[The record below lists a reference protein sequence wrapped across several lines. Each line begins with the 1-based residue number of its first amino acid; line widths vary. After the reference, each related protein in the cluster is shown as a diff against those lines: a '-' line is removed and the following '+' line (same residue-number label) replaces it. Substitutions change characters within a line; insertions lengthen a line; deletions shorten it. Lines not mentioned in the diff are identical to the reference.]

1 MTASLRVGMNLMW
14 LRPGEVGGSEVVAVG
29 TVDALR
35 ALDEPGLSIQL
46 YAQSSF
52 SRAHPEIV
60 ERVPTRT
67 IAVPGG
73 SRGVRVLVETASLPP
88 LVRRDRLDVLHC
100 GGGVVPLGVRV
111 PTLLTLHDVQP
122 LEPGSVFSP
131 LKRAWLNEMIPRSV
145 RRADVVA
152 VPSAFV
158 RDRLV
163 RLVDVDEDKIVV
175 VPHGAPGVGSIDG
188 DSAMTEDE
196 VRRDFRLEG
205 PYVLYPAIT
214 YPHKNH
220 RVLVE
225 ALAVC
230 AKDPDAPTLV
240 LTGSAGEADA
250 EIAELIERRGV
261 AHLVRRVGRVTRA
274 EVVALERHAS
284 LVAFPSRYEGFGL
297 PVLEAFE
304 LDTPLAASSAAS
316 LPEVVGD
323 AGVLLDPDDVD
334 GWAEVMMAGSQGAFV
349 SAEATRRRLEQ
360 AATFSWDRIVP
371 SLVELYRR
379 VAGVPS

>member
-1 MTASLRVGMNLMW
+1 M
-14 LRPGEVGGSEVVAVG
+14 
-29 TVDALR
+29 
-35 ALDEPGLSIQL
+35 
-46 YAQSSF
+46 
-52 SRAHPEIV
+52 
-60 ERVPTRT
+60 
-67 IAVPGG
+67 
-73 SRGVRVLVETASLPP
+73 
-88 LVRRDRLDVLHC
+88 
-100 GGGVVPLGVRV
+100 
-111 PTLLTLHDVQP
+111 
-122 LEPGSVFSP
+122 
-131 LKRAWLNEMIPRSV
+131 
-145 RRADVVA
+145 DVVA

-175 VPHGAPGVGSIDG
+175 VPHGAPAVGSIDG

-225 ALAVC
+225 ALSVC

-261 AHLVRRVGRVTRA
+261 AHLVRRVGRVTQA

-323 AGVLLDPDDVD
+323 AGILLDPDDVD
-334 GWAEVMMAGSQGAFV
+334 GWAEAMMAGSQGAFV
-349 SAEATRRRLEQ
+349 SAEASRRRLER
-360 AATFSWDRIVP
+360 AARFSWDRIVP